1 VNSNA
6 TILIVDDEASNRGLF
21 QAQLQQD
28 GYAIMAAVNG
38 EDALRQVDRQL
49 PDLILLD
56 AMMPGLNGFQ
66 VAERLK
72 GEERTRHIPII
83 MITALDDQESRMQA
97 LSKGAEEFLT
107 KPVRH
112 SELLARVRNLL
123 KLKQFQDRLVASSGA
138 LKEEVAERTLQLAQV
153 NRQLDEAEVKAVQSE
168 KLALIGQ
175 LAAGVAHEINNP
187 IGYVNA
193 NLGSLKQYLDELL
206 QIVDALLKLEASLPA
221 DTPGRAELQAM
232 KEKFDFNYM
241 LQDLPLLLQESQ
253 EGIARVRDIVQDL
266 KAFSRIDS
274 AREWLLADLH
284 KGLNSTL
291 NLANNEIKYKAD
303 VVKEYGIL
311 PEIECVP
318 SQLNQ
323 VFLNLLVNAAH
334 AIKDDARGTIT
345 LRTGCSDKE
354 VWVEI
359 SDTGCGIAPEI
370 INKVFDPFFTT
381 KPVGKG
387 TGLGLS
393 LSYTIVQQHN
403 GRIELDS
410 KIGQGSTFR
419 VVLPI
424 RQPAV

>member
-1 VNSNA
+1 VSSSA

-28 GYAIMAAVNG
+28 GYAIMAAANG
-38 EDALRQVDRQL
+38 EEALQQVDRRL

-123 KLKQFQDRLVASSGA
+123 KLKQFQDSLVASSGA

-193 NLGSLKQYLDELL
+193 NLGALKQYLDELL
-206 QIVDALLKLEASLPA
+206 QIVDALLKIEASLPA
-221 DTPGRAELQAM
+221 NTPGRAELQAL

-241 LQDLPLLLQESQ
+241 LQDLPQLLQESQ

-284 KGLNSTL
+284 KGLDSTL

-311 PEIECVP
+311 PEVECVP

-345 LRTGCSDKE
+345 LRTGCNGSE
-354 VWVEI
+354 VWVEV

-393 LSYTIVQQHN
+393 LSYNIVQQHN

-419 VVLPI
+419 VILPI
-424 RQPAV
+424 RQPQA